1 MQPRLQ
7 NTIAKPVEF
16 QGRGL
21 FHGFDAHVTLLPAG
35 PDTGIVFRRT
45 DLVGSPDIPARCEFV
60 TTVPRRTVLASAK
73 GVQVET
79 VEHLMAA
86 LSGLQVDN
94 CIVEIDAVEVPAYD
108 GSCLDFCNGVLESGI
123 EQLDSPV
130 NHFRIDRI
138 SEIRSGD
145 GKQSLC
151 ARPYIHR
158 CAAFT
163 YHLDYGIRSDV
174 AAQALSFE
182 LSPEEFVEQIAPAR
196 TFVLESEI
204 RALQSMGY
212 GRHLTAKDI
221 VVIGP
226 EGVIDNNLRWTN
238 EGVRHKILDCIGDLA
253 LSGLSFSGHITA
265 FRSGHHLNH
274 EMARELVVMKETA
287 GRASRAA

>member
-16 QGRGL
+16 RGRGL
-21 FHGFDAHVTLLPAG
+21 FHGHDANVRLLPADV
-35 PDTGIVFRRT
+35 DTGVVFRRV
-45 DLVGSPDIPARCEFV
+45 DLADSPIIPARCEFV
-60 TTVPRRTVLASAK
+60 ATVPRRTVLASAE

-79 VEHLMAA
+79 VEHLMSA
-86 LSGLQVDN
+86 LTGLQVDN
-94 CIVEIDAVEVPAYD
+94 CIVEIDAIEVPAYD
-108 GSCLDFCNGVLESGI
+108 GSCLDFCRGILEAGI
-123 EQLDSPV
+123 EELDSSIHCFSI
-130 NHFRIDRI
+130 NRI
-138 SEIRSGD
+138 SEVRTGD

-151 ARPYIHR
+151 ARPYIHS

-174 AAQALSFE
+174 AAQVLSFE
-182 LSPEEFVEQIAPAR
+182 LCPEEFVKQIAPAR

-212 GRHLTAKDI
+212 GRHLTTKDI
-221 VVIGP
+221 VIGP
-226 EGVIDNNLRWTN
+226 NGVIDNELRWPN

-253 LSGLSFSGHITA
+253 LSGFAFFGHVTA

-287 GRASRAA
+287 ERASRAA